1 MTTDQR
7 NQSEPEIKP
16 KQRGNRR
23 ADILEAVATMLET
36 APGAKITT
44 AKLATAVGVSEAAI
58 YRHFASKAQ
67 IFEGLIGFAE
77 DAIFSRIQAISAS
90 QQTKLDKTR
99 DVLLLVLTFFERNP
113 GIARLMM
120 GDPLVGEA
128 PRLKPRVRQLFDR
141 VETECRQLIRDE
153 QLESMANAILTP
165 SEQTTLFM
173 HMLEGA
179 IARFVRSE
187 FNALPTEHFAAY
199 WPVLAS
205 GMRPT
210 AH

>member
-1 MTTDQR
+1 
-7 NQSEPEIKP
+7 
-16 KQRGNRR
+16 
-23 ADILEAVATMLET
+23 
-36 APGAKITT
+36 
-44 AKLATAVGVSEAAI
+44 
-58 YRHFASKAQ
+58 
-67 IFEGLIGFAE
+67 
-77 DAIFSRIQAISAS
+77 
-90 QQTKLDKTR
+90 
-99 DVLLLVLTFFERNP
+99 VLLLALTFFERNP

-141 VETECRQLIRDE
+141 IETECRQLIRDE

-165 SEQTTLFM
+165 SEQTILFM

-187 FNALPTEHFAAY
+187 FNASPTEHFAAY

-205 GMRPT
+205 GMDPKAR
-210 AH
+210 